1 MKTLKKLL
9 SFSIISLIASFSAC
23 VAVVGP
29 HVPVPE
35 IPPGSEATPEK
46 AISSLVSVG
55 SFRDV
60 RGAPEGEQISPE
72 GEVTEAVKEAF
83 RTALTKRGAR
93 VTPDAPT
100 TIHAE
105 IRTWYA
111 TTQGTGAVEVES
123 QATLYFEIHSRDSQR
138 IFSGV
143 YTGSRSST
151 FPLVSAKDIGDSLGL
166 AMTQAI
172 DQALSDKALIHG
184 LR

>member
-1 MKTLKKLL
+1 MKTFKNLL
-9 SFSIISLIASFSAC
+9 SFSILFFITSFTAC

-29 HVPVPE
+29 HVPVPA
-35 IPPGSEATPEK
+35 IPPGSDATPEK
-46 AISSLVSVG
+46 AISQLVSVG

-60 RGAPEGEQISPE
+60 RGTPEGEQISPE
-72 GEVTEAVKEAF
+72 GDVTIAVKDAF
-83 RTALTKRGAR
+83 SIALGKRGAR

-105 IRTWYA
+105 IRNWYA
-111 TTQGTGAVEVES
+111 TTQSTAAVEVKS
-123 QATLYFEIHSRDSQR
+123 KATLYFEIHTKDSQR
-138 IFSGV
+138 IFSGE

-166 AMTQAI
+166 SMSQAI

-184 LR
+184 LQ